1 MVLNSRGCCFG
12 EVGNTVLLFFP
23 FCNGA
28 GIRNSRSQAPGLSL
42 LLYKMEAEELSPLSH
57 TDLLF
62 VCKAA
67 VGCVGLHL
75 PFPQSLPLA
84 MLCLPRNNS
93 EKNILSTCQRVPLA
107 PAGLSFAP
115 FVV

>member
-1 MVLNSRGCCFG
+1 M
-12 EVGNTVLLFFP
+12 VLLFFP

-28 GIRNSRSQAPGLSL
+28 GIRKSRSQAPF
-42 LLYKMEAEELSPLSH
+42 LYKMEAEELSPLSH

-75 PFPQSLPLA
+75 PSPQSLPLA
-84 MLCLPRNNS
+84 TLCLPRNDS

-107 PAGLSFAP
+107 PAGFSFAP